1 MKLYYAIAVTDRD
14 KSEEMAAVYRD
25 AGLTLSLSMLARGTA
40 SSEALA
46 RYELQPSEKTVIGGV
61 CGPDAARQLR
71 HEARNRLNIDIPG
84 NGILMTIPIK
94 SVAGLRS
101 LSYLA
106 GTSPKGGVPSMD
118 FEYELIIA
126 VMNEGYSDLLMDAAR
141 SAGAGGGTV
150 LHAKGTAGKQGQQF
164 FGVRIAPEKDMVY
177 IVAHRD
183 EKTAIM
189 KAILEKAGPGTK
201 AGAICFS
208 LPISSVVGL
217 RAREEKEPETD

>member
-1 MKLYYAIAVTDRD
+1 MKLYYVIAVTARTHGD
-14 KSEEMAAVYRD
+14 KMADLFRE
-25 AGLTLSLSMLARGTA
+25 AGLTLSLSMLAQGTA
-40 SSEALA
+40 SSETLA
-46 RYELQPSEKTVIGGV
+46 RYGLDATEKTVLGGV
-61 CGPDAARQLR
+61 CGPDAARQLWR
-71 HEARNRLNIDIPG
+71 MARSRMNIDIPG

-94 SVAGLRS
+94 SVAGLKS

-118 FEYELIIA
+118 FEHELIIA

-150 LHAKGTAGKQGQQF
+150 LHAKGTAGKKERGF
-164 FGVRIAPEKDMVY
+164 LGVRFAPEKDVVY

-183 EKTAIM
+183 DKTAIM

-201 AGAICFS
+201 AGAVCFS

-217 RAREEKEPETD
+217 RSRDVQGPAD